1 MQLTNEL
8 AIRICTDMS
17 VGLALVGPDNKI
29 SWANDFFCGMVDYK
43 EGELK
48 SINITDVMLEQFI
61 PKFDTLQKQ
70 LVAGSLTSYSMVNA
84 FKKNGDTAKWR
95 RIVYG
100 SQTIQRH
107 PIKGDFE
114 YYVLLFI
121 PFDGTNETWLP
132 DLESLL
138 NLWSKHYKLI
148 LLLISTI
155 IGLVTGS
162 TQLTSGSSNLEQR
175 LQQLEKLIQSSS
187 DSGSSSE
194 SPSDGSPVQP

>member
-48 SINITDVMLEQFI
+48 TLNINDLMLDQFN
-61 PKFDTLQKQ
+61 PKFDNLQKQ
-70 LVAGSLTSYSMVNA
+70 LVAGSLTSYSMVGA
-84 FKKNGDTAKWR
+84 FKKNGDTPKWR
-95 RIVYG
+95 RIIYG

-107 PIKGDFE
+107 PIKGQFE

-121 PFDGTNETWLP
+121 PFDGANESWIP

-138 NLWSKHYKLI
+138 TLWSKHYKLI

-162 TQLTSGSSNLEQR
+162 TQLTSGSSDLEQR
-175 LQQLEKLIQSSS
+175 LHQLEKLIQSSS
-187 DSGSSSE
+187 DSGLPPPSQ
-194 SPSDGSPVQP
+194 SDGSPAQP